1 MLNAFRSFFFASLVG
16 LLAVCTCFTP
26 VSRAAEYP
34 TKPIQIINPFPPG
47 AITDILARLVNDK
60 LSSLLGQPVVVVNK
74 TGGGG
79 AVGIKAVKDAP
90 ADGYTILIAPPPI
103 VLIPLARKDIGFTLS
118 DFTPLDLLG
127 NTPAVMI
134 VKADGPWQTLEQLVA
149 DAKKK
154 AGSAHFWHSRHRN
167 QRALRDGAVREGDR
181 R

>member
-1 MLNAFRSFFFASLVG
+1 MLHAFRSFFFPPLIGLVG
-16 LLAVCTCFTP
+16 FLCLCLGS

-90 ADGYTILIAPPPI
+90 ADGSTSLTAPPPRE
-103 VLIPLARKDIGFTLS
+103 PQPRGAR
-118 DFTPLDLLG
+118 
-127 NTPAVMI
+127 
-134 VKADGPWQTLEQLVA
+134 
-149 DAKKK
+149 
-154 AGSAHFWHSRHRN
+154 
-167 QRALRDGAVREGDR
+167 
-181 R
+181 

>member
-1 MLNAFRSFFFASLVG
+1 MLNAFISFFFASSIG
-16 LLAVCTCFTP
+16 LLVVCTCFIP

-90 ADGYTILIAPPPI
+90 ADGASTGELPAPRRRRAPAAAS
-103 VLIPLARKDIGFTLS
+103 VVAKRSCASLA
-118 DFTPLDLLG
+118 
-127 NTPAVMI
+127 
-134 VKADGPWQTLEQLVA
+134 Q
-149 DAKKK
+149 
-154 AGSAHFWHSRHRN
+154 
-167 QRALRDGAVREGDR
+167 
-181 R
+181 